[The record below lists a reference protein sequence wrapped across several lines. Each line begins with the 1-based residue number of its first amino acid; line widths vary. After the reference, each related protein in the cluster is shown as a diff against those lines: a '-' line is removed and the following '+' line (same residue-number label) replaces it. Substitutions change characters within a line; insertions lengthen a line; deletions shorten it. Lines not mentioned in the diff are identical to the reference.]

1 MGNPEYGPASDLAA
15 PLKSNTRHALWQE
28 SDNTTQKD
36 ITMFRFAQRF
46 GRQSQARLTRA
57 RRRNHRLNC
66 EALESRQLL
75 SGYYI
80 VNASSGKVLDDPAF
94 STSNGTLIQQ
104 YQLNGG
110 ANQRWVFVPLAD
122 GNDLV
127 VNAYSGK
134 VLDDPSFSTSN
145 GTLIQQYQLNGG
157 LNQQWKLVALA
168 NGNDEVFNA
177 YSGKVLDDPS
187 FSTSNGTLIQQYQL
201 NGGANQQWKL
211 LAAGNAPVVT
221 DYVVNAYSGKVLDDP
236 SFSTSNGTLIQQY
249 QLNGG
254 ANQRWVFVP
263 LADGNDL
270 VVNAYSGKVLDDPS
284 FSTSNGTLIQQ
295 YQLNGGLNQQWKLV
309 ALANGNDEVFNAY
322 SGKVLDDPS
331 FSTSNGTLIQQYQLN
346 GGLNQQWSIS
356 PLANPVASTGYS
368 PAPASAKLFNN
379 GGPSYLDVEQGAA
392 ADCWLLASL
401 AEVAARDPQDI
412 KNMFTYDGTTVDN
425 GATVGL
431 YTVRFFNTSGSAVY
445 VQVDTELPSG
455 GDHYD
460 HVNNDLGTSAL
471 WVALAEKAYAVANGL
486 GYVTTSNEYQDSYNA
501 LDNGYASWA
510 LHAITG
516 SPAGDYSINS
526 TNLVSDWNSGD
537 FIVLNTSNS
546 TPPPSSYI
554 VGGTPDTAHAYAVV
568 GYNAS
573 SSKPF
578 EVFNPWG
585 TDSSGWAPSYSNQ
598 KYGLFYAK
606 AAFISQNFV
615 GQSVGTGAIN
625 VNNVT
630 EPVNEL
636 TGSAALGDGYAPSGT
651 INSTRYSPS
660 GSAVDK
666 ETATVHANG
675 SYSTATGYTRP
686 AQGTATGVDLWL
698 ASYAGDGDD
707 PTTIGFRARR
717 NGRW

>member
-1 MGNPEYGPASDLAA
+1 
-15 PLKSNTRHALWQE
+15 
-28 SDNTTQKD
+28 
-36 ITMFRFAQRF
+36 MFRFTQRV
-46 GRQSQARLTRA
+46 GRHSQERHARA

-94 STSNGTLIQQ
+94 STSNGAVIQQ
-104 YQLNGG
+104 FQPNGG
-110 ANQRWVFVPLAD
+110 ANQRWNLVSLPN
-122 GNDLV
+122 GNYEV

-134 VLDDPSFSTSN
+134 VLDDPAFSTSN

-168 NGNDEVFNA
+168 NGNFEVFNA
-177 YSGKVLDDPS
+177 FSGKVLDDPA
-187 FSTSNGTLIQQYQL
+187 FSTSNGTPIQQYQL

-221 DYVVNAYSGKVLDDP
+221 DYVVNASSGKVLDDP
-236 SFSTSNGTLIQQY
+236 AFSTSNGTLIQQY

-254 ANQRWVFVP
+254 TNQQWVFVP

-270 VVNAYSGKVLDDPS
+270 IVNAYSGKVLDDPA

-295 YQLNGGLNQQWKLV
+295 YQLNGGLNQQWKIV

-322 SGKVLDDPS
+322 SGKVLDDPA

-392 ADCWLLASL
+392 ADCWLEASL
-401 AEVAARDPQDI
+401 AEVARRDPQDI
-412 KNMFTYDGTTVDN
+412 INMFTYDGTTVDN

-431 YTVRFFNTSGSAVY
+431 YTVRFFNNAGAPEY
-445 VQVDTELPSG
+445 VTVDTELPSAG
-455 GDHYD
+455 EYYD
-460 HVNNDLGTSAL
+460 HVDNALGTQAL
-471 WVALAEKAYAVANGL
+471 WVALAEKAYAEANGL
-486 GYVTTSNEYQDSYNA
+486 GYVTTNNEYQDSYNA
-501 LDNGYASWA
+501 LNYGDPAWA

-516 SPAGDYSINS
+516 KPASDYSINP
-526 TNLVSDWNSGD
+526 TNIASAWNSGD
-537 FIVLNTSNS
+537 LIVLCTS
-546 TPPPSSYI
+546 TPTSSLI
-554 VGGTPDTAHAYAVV
+554 VGSHCYAVV
-568 GYNAS
+568 GYNAAS
-573 SSKPF
+573 SLPF
-578 EVFNPWG
+578 EEFNPWG
-585 TDSSGWAPSYSNQ
+585 TDSSGWAPGHSGTI
-598 KYGLFYAK
+598 YGLFWAN
-606 AAFISQNFV
+606 AAFISQNFTT
-615 GQSVGTGAIN
+615 QSLGTGAIN
-625 VNNVT
+625 GNDVT

-636 TGSAALGDGYAPSGT
+636 TSSATPGDGYAPSGT
-651 INSTRYSPS
+651 IHFNRYTPS

-686 AQGTATGVDLWL
+686 AQGTATGADQWDV
-698 ASYAGDGDD
+698 SYGEIKRGHH
-707 PTTIGFRARR
+707 
-717 NGRW
+717 